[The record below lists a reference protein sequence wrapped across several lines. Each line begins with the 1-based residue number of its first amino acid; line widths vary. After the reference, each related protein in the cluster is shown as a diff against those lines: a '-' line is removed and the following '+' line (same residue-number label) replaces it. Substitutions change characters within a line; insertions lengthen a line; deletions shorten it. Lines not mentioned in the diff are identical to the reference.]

1 MRAIADDIYVISETL
16 TDRNIAR
23 KVLDF
28 LVFHMIIH
36 DSLAAVTVNGLPIA
50 IPKFWWYMSVQNSD
64 FRSCFPR

>member
-23 KVLDF
+23 KVLDN
-28 LVFHMIIH
+28 VFHMIIH
-36 DSLAAVTVNGLPIA
+36 ESLAAVTVNGLPIA
-50 IPKFWWYMSVQNSD
+50 IPKFWWYMSVQTSD